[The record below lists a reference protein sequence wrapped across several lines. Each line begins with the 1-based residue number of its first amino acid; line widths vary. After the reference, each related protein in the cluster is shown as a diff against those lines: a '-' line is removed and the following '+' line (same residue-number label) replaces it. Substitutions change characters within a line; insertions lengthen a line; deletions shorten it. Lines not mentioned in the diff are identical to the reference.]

1 MVSLPERDIPLGHKF
16 LEKRDFDQL
25 KELVDSA
32 LYKVKRSIGSE
43 NPKEEYLRVDLEK
56 LNELKAEV
64 DMYVMQLEVPS
75 WDDYDEFDCEIEQEF
90 Y

>member
-1 MVSLPERDIPLGHKF
+1 M
-16 LEKRDFDQL
+16 
-25 KELVDSA
+25 DSA
-32 LYKVKRSIGSE
+32 VYKVKRSIGSE
-43 NPKEEYLRVDLEK
+43 NPKEEYLRVDLER

>member
-43 NPKEEYLRVDLEK
+43 NPKEEYLRVDLER